1 MPFIAQ
7 PLRRAQVSRA
17 TTYAYIGPNAD
28 KTSRENCT
36 SAEVRDPLLPPEDT
50 EIAGE
55 VAATLTPPTG
65 VDSGLDEMLIGDAAP
80 PHVAAGVEKYN
91 AVGGGESPSIVIAL
105 RRGACGVTSSLS
117 LANPLSN
124 ASPPTV
130 VGECELPSFGRGVH
144 DAGE

>member
-1 MPFIAQ
+1 MN
-7 PLRRAQVSRA
+7 
-17 TTYAYIGPNAD
+17 AYIGPNAD

-36 SAEVRDPLLPPEDT
+36 SADVRDPLLSPEDT

-55 VAATLTPPTG
+55 VVATLTPPTG
-65 VDSGLDEMLIGDAAP
+65 VDSGLDEMLIGDAASP
-80 PHVAAGVEKYN
+80 RVAANGVEKYN

-105 RRGACGVTSSLS
+105 RRGARGVNSPLS

-124 ASPPTV
+124 ASPPTM
-130 VGECELPSFGRGVH
+130 VGECELPSFGRGAH